1 LAFPCPK
8 KYATISACS
17 TLFAQLLLHGFTTFY
32 YPKPTFF
39 YIFNMAATEKGGVAV
54 PPPSGALS
62 KLVCLAQTFAV
73 RIVLLAMK

>member
-1 LAFPCPK
+1 MQQFLPAQRCLPNF
-8 KYATISACS
+8 CS
-17 TLFAQLLLHGFTTFY
+17 MDLLPFTTPSPRFI
-32 YPKPTFF
+32 FF

-54 PPPSGALS
+54 APPSGALS